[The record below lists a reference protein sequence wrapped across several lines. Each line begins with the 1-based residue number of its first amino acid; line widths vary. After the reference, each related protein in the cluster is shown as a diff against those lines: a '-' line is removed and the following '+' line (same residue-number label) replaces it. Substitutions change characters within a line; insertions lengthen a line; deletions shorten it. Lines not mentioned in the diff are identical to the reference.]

1 MEENIINCLALHA
14 GVAPSSAKFDQ
25 GETPCVAETAQKG
38 PSVDPGETEPP
49 VASAT
54 DDASELRAQGIIR
67 GFLLVLK
74 HHNAAGPVIDSARNQ
89 LLAYLSKDPGGTPL
103 TESAF
108 VKRAK
113 YVTCAPMSWYLKN
126 GCEPL
131 KEPPVVWKPTGQ
143 FKHWARVR
151 LWDRSVKNTH
161 LWYSW
166 LQGKRAALPLTDE
179 MVLGAYEDHRVAM
192 EQADP
197 INTETLDGV
206 MLALEPRLKVY
217 AEMLTQA
224 YMPATL
230 EEHLEYYGDLDGD
243 CRHVA
248 STRAC
253 FEKSRAKGGQLGHLY
268 DTYFKEDGAPMNLSD
283 QRLDLQRMSYRPQCL
298 IGGDV
303 VNNVVIEH
311 YAAPKEEQVWRDGLH
326 QDALFYR
333 GEVLKAT
340 IQVVLEPLKTRV
352 ISKGQAVP
360 YYLSK
365 PLQARLHGILRMF
378 PEFRLIGAPLQ
389 ATDLMD
395 LEDNRVVGGMGRYEW
410 FSIDY
415 SAATDGL
422 SARLSA
428 AIMERLLRAQRSD
441 LREVWMKVLAPHWCK
456 YPPGFPVKPVQQQ
469 NGQLMGSILSFP
481 ILCIANL
488 GLYLYSIRDD
498 PRPLAAKCK
507 GVLVNGDDML
517 YVARRSRWATHVRNG
532 EQVGLRMSPGKAY
545 HDPVY
550 ANANSA
556 CYHFRL
562 RSPMEEWA
570 DGTQVYRLDDF
581 SRTPK
586 AIPFLNSGLYFGQNK
601 VMDKVSDG
609 STIYDMEE
617 DPHKQSKVSVI
628 PELLRGVRPGV
639 PARKREIYAGY
650 LKRHK
655 KDLADECGD
664 RNLFIARGLGGMGL
678 TSDPDL
684 RTHVTMAQRQQAFRM
699 YKAQPNG
706 HIGFGPLLG
715 REVTDAPVPFVAPWL
730 VPDAVSTEPPRYKW
744 RRGAP
749 ALSEWLCLQPFRV
762 CDVRRRRVC
771 TDDFESAV
779 VDYSTTVTSEWDS
792 LDPEALTMEA
802 RFRQTLEEKPL
813 RRERRTDM
821 VKAKAVAW
829 LDALEWDDRES
840 LGFETDRYHTFLDSH
855 LWVPGPAV
863 PGPCDWCESPR
874 CDCNYANAA
883 WEWSMGRRATVRA
896 TSVPDP
902 GDDLFHEQ
910 KWD

>member
-1 MEENIINCLALHA
+1 MNCLALD
-14 GVAPSSAKFDQ
+14 GVEPTSASFGQ
-25 GETPCVAETAQKG
+25 GVVPRVSENTRKEA
-38 PSVDPGETEPP
+38 SVDPGVTEPP
-49 VASAT
+49 VPALSIAG
-54 DDASELRAQGIIR
+54 SEQRALGILR
-67 GFLLVLK
+67 GFLLVTK
-74 HHNAAGPVIDSARNQ
+74 HHNAPQAVRDSLRNQ
-89 LLAYLSKDPGGTPL
+89 MLAYLSRDPEGGPL
-103 TESAF
+103 SESMF

-113 YVTCAPMSWYLKN
+113 FVTCAPMSWYLKG

-166 LQGKRAALPLTDE
+166 LQGKRAALPLTDD
-179 MVLGAYEDHRVAM
+179 MVLSAYEDHRVAM
-192 EQADP
+192 EQPDP
-197 INTETLDGV
+197 IDTDTLDGV
-206 MLALEPRLKVY
+206 MSALEPRIELY
-217 AEMLTQA
+217 AQLLTKA

-230 EEHLEYYGDLDGD
+230 EEHLEYYGELDGD
-243 CRHVA
+243 TRHVA

-253 FEKSRAKGGQLGHLY
+253 FEKSRTKGGQLGHLH
-268 DTYFKEDGAPMNLSD
+268 DTYFGKYGGAPTHLSD
-283 QRLDLQRMSYRPQCL
+283 ARLELKRMSWRPQCL
-298 IGGDV
+298 IGGSV
-303 VNNVVIEH
+303 CNNAVIEH
-311 YAAPKEEQVWRDGLH
+311 FSYPMGEGRWRDGLH

-333 GEVLKAT
+333 GETLKAT

-365 PLQARLHGILRMF
+365 PLQQRLHAVLREF

-395 LEDNRVVGGMGRYEW
+395 LEDNRVVGGTGRYEW

-422 SARLSA
+422 SASLSA
-428 AIMERLLRAQRSD
+428 AIMERLLRSQRSD
-441 LREVWMKVLAPHWCK
+441 LREIWMKVLAPHWCK
-456 YPPGFPVKPVQQQ
+456 YPAGFPVPPVQQR

-498 PRPLAAKCK
+498 PRPIGAKCK

-517 YVARRSRWATHVRNG
+517 YVARRSRWSTHVRNG

-562 RSPMEEWA
+562 RSPVEEWA
-570 DGTQVYRLDDF
+570 DGTQVYHLDDH

-601 VMDKVSDG
+601 VMEKVSNG
-609 STIYDMEE
+609 TTVYDEEE

-650 LKRHK
+650 LKRHAA
-655 KDLADECGD
+655 DLARECGD
-664 RNLFIARGLGGMGL
+664 RNFFIARGLGGMGL

-715 REVTDAPVPFVAPWL
+715 REVAEGPVPWVEPWL
-730 VPDAVSTEPPRYKW
+730 VPDTVQREPPKYKW
-744 RRGAP
+744 RQGAP

-762 CDVRRRRVC
+762 CDQRRRRPAGYTKTVG
-771 TDDFESAV
+771 
-779 VDYSTTVTSEWDS
+779 VTSEWDS
-792 LDPEALTMEA
+792 LDPDALTMEVRPREA
-802 RFRQTLEEKPL
+802 LEERPLRKEGRTDLERAKAAVWLDTLEWNE
-813 RRERRTDM
+813 REIQ
-821 VKAKAVAW
+821 
-829 LDALEWDDRES
+829 
-840 LGFETDRYHTFLDSH
+840 GFESERYHEYLDSH
-855 LWVPGPAV
+855 LWVEGPSV
-863 PGPCDWCESPR
+863 RGPSEICEDAS
-874 CDCNYANAA
+874 CDCNYANYA
-883 WEWSMGRRATVRA
+883 WELLMGRRARFPI

-902 GDDLFHEQ
+902 GHDLFETTA
-910 KWD
+910 WD

>member
-1 MEENIINCLALHA
+1 MNCLALGGCEPTGA
-14 GVAPSSAKFDQ
+14 SFGQ
-25 GETPCVAETAQKG
+25 GEPPRASENARKE
-38 PSVDPGETEPP
+38 PSVDPGVTEPP
-49 VASAT
+49 VVIAT
-54 DDASELRAQGIIR
+54 EMTSEQRAQGILR
-67 GFLLVLK
+67 GFLLVIK
-74 HHNAAGPVIDSARNQ
+74 HHNAPQAVRDSLGNQ
-89 LLAYLSKDPGGTPL
+89 MLRYLSRDPQGGHL
-103 TESAF
+103 TEAAF

-113 YVTCAPMSWYLKN
+113 FVTCAPMSWYLKN

-143 FKHWARVR
+143 FWKWARRR

-166 LQGKRAALPLTDE
+166 LQGKRAAHPLTDE

-192 EQADP
+192 EQPDP
-197 INTETLDGV
+197 INTDTLDGV
-206 MLALEPRLKVY
+206 MLALEPRIKVI
-217 AEMLTQA
+217 AEMLTKA

-243 CRHVA
+243 TRHVA

-253 FEKSRAKGGQLGHLY
+253 FEKSRAKGGQLGHLH
-268 DTYFKEDGAPMNLSD
+268 DRYFGKTGGAPTELSD
-283 QRLDLQRMSYRPQCL
+283 PRLDLKRMSWRPQCL
-298 IGGDV
+298 VGNDV
-303 VNNVVIEH
+303 CNNVVIEH
-311 YAAPKEEQVWRDGLH
+311 YAASGEERVWSDGLH

-365 PLQARLHGILRMF
+365 PLQHRLHTVLREL
-378 PEFRLIGAPLQ
+378 PEFRLIGSPLQ

-395 LEDNRVVGGMGRYEW
+395 LEDNRVVGGTGRYEW

-428 AIMERLLRAQRSD
+428 AIMERLLRSQRSD
-441 LREVWMKVLAPHWCK
+441 LREIWMPVLAPHFCK
-456 YPPGFPVKPVQQQ
+456 YPPGFDVPPVQQR

-481 ILCIANL
+481 ILCLANL

-498 PRPLAAKCK
+498 PRPIGAKCR

-532 EQVGLRMSPGKAY
+532 EAVGLRMSPGKAY

-562 RSPMEEWA
+562 RTPVEEWA
-570 DGTQVYRLDDF
+570 DGTQVYELDLH

-601 VMDKVSDG
+601 VMEKVSDG
-609 STIYDMEE
+609 TTIYDEQE

-655 KDLADECGD
+655 DDLAKECGD
-664 RNLFIARGLGGMGL
+664 RNFFISRGLGGMGL

-715 REVTDAPVPFVAPWL
+715 REVDEPPVPFTAPWL
-730 VPDAVSTEPPRYKW
+730 VPDAVGTEPPKYRW

-762 CDVRRRRVC
+762 CDQRRRRPAGH
-771 TDDFESAV
+771 TM
-779 VDYSTTVTSEWDS
+779 TRTVTSEWDC
-792 LDPEALTMEA
+792 LDPDALTMEITPRLA
-802 RFRQTLEEKPL
+802 LEERPL
-813 RRERRTDM
+813 RREGRTDM
-821 VKAKAVAW
+821 GRAKAAAW
-829 LDALEWDDRES
+829 LDAVEWDDRES
-840 LGFETDRYHTFLDSH
+840 LGFETDRYHTYLDSH
-855 LWVPGPAV
+855 LWVPGSAV
-863 PGPCDWCESPR
+863 PGPCDWCESPS

>member
-1 MEENIINCLALHA
+1 MNCLAL
-14 GVAPSSAKFDQ
+14 GGCEPTSASFGQ
-25 GETPCVAETAQKG
+25 GEFPRTSENVRKEAP
-38 PSVDPGETEPP
+38 VDPGVTEPP
-49 VASAT
+49 VASVT
-54 DDASELRAQGIIR
+54 KLTSEQRAQGILR

-74 HHNAAGPVIDSARNQ
+74 HHNAPKAVRDSLRNQ
-89 LLAYLSKDPGGTPL
+89 MLAYLSRGPQGEDLEEGM
-103 TESAF
+103 F

-113 YVTCAPMSWYLKN
+113 YVTCAPMSWYLKS

-143 FKHWARVR
+143 FRNWARVR

-166 LQGKRAALPLTDE
+166 LQGKRAAHALSDE
-179 MVLGAYEDHRVAM
+179 MVLGAYEDHRKAM
-192 EQADP
+192 EQPDP
-197 INTETLDGV
+197 INTETLEGV
-206 MLALEPRLKVY
+206 MLALEPRIKVY
-217 AEMLTQA
+217 AELLTKA

-243 CRHVA
+243 TRHVA

-253 FEKSRAKGGQLGHLY
+253 FEQSRANGGQLGHLH
-268 DTYFKEDGAPMNLSD
+268 DTYFGKYGGAPTEMSD
-283 QRLDLQRMSYRPQCL
+283 ARLELKRMSWRPQCL
-298 IGGDV
+298 VGGDV
-303 VNNVVIEH
+303 CNNVIIEH
-311 YAAPKEEQVWRDGLH
+311 YTCPNEEGVWRDGLH

-333 GEVLKAT
+333 GETLKAT

-365 PLQARLHGILRMF
+365 PLQQRIHAVLREF
-378 PEFRLIGAPLQ
+378 PEFRLIGQPLQ

-395 LEDNRVVGGMGRYEW
+395 LEDNRVVGGTGRYEW

-422 SARLSA
+422 SASLSA

-441 LREVWMKVLAPHWCK
+441 LREVWMKVLAPHFCK
-456 YPPGFPVKPVQQQ
+456 YPPGFDVKPVQQV

-498 PRPLAAKCK
+498 PRSIAAKCK

-570 DGTQVYRLDDF
+570 DGTQVYHLDDH

-601 VMDKVSDG
+601 VMEKVSDG
-609 STIYDMEE
+609 STIYDRAE

-655 KDLADECGD
+655 EDLAKECGD
-664 RNLFIARGLGGMGL
+664 RNFFIARGLGGMGL

-715 REVTDAPVPFVAPWL
+715 REVGDAPVPWVEPWL
-730 VPDAVSTEPPRYKW
+730 VPGAVGTEPPRYKW
-744 RRGAP
+744 RQGAP

-762 CDVRRRRVC
+762 CDRRRQRPSGH
-771 TDDFESAV
+771 TMTRS
-779 VDYSTTVTSEWDS
+779 VTSEWDG
-792 LDPEALTMEA
+792 LDPDALTMEV
-802 RFRQTLEEKPL
+802 RPRQTLEVRPL

-821 VKAKAVAW
+821 ECAKWSAW
-829 LDALEWDDRES
+829 LDTVVWDDRES
-840 LGFETDRYHTFLDSH
+840 LGFETDRYHLFLDSH
-855 LWVPGPAV
+855 LWVPGAAV
-863 PGPCDWCESPR
+863 PASCETCEDFF
-874 CDCNYANAA
+874 CDCNLAA
-883 WEWSMGRRATVRA
+883 HNRGRAPFRT
-896 TSVPDP
+896 TSIPDP
-902 GDDLFHEQ
+902 GDGLFHEQ